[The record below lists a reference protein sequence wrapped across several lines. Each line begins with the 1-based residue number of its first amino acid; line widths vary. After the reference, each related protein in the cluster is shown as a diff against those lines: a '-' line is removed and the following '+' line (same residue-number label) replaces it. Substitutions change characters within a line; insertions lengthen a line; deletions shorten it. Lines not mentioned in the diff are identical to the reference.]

1 MWTTRASIFD
11 GLIPCLVRAVVC
23 AGLLAGTP
31 AASAQSLTTQDARWH
46 ERVTLV
52 RLSSSTFTDP
62 LQESDVVYAYRH
74 AAGFGMLLTQ
84 WYGLRDDPEKVD
96 LDALA
101 AELRADPTLL
111 RQRLVL
117 GTEYWD
123 GPSERWTRQAA
134 DPDDPDDRLSMLH
147 IHAPDLDPS
156 RHRYADGGAVLTGWL
171 SVIGLS
177 VSDVVT
183 DAPKGERAT
192 PGGTVVWTRSD
203 DGSKLNVRIRREHDH
218 LVGGV
223 PLWVTLR
230 AGSFE
235 EYDALLRQGP
245 DARDR
250 LSQTTFEPSFERN
263 TGADAA
269 TTPFRRVQFTAE
281 NHPRGEIAW
290 EQKGLAVLVHSRS
303 HPGDAKTFRERFRP
317 VIQDGTPVLL
327 LSRSGSPADGVPRV
341 WRDGA
346 IEINDAA
353 VDAAAMSQLAA
364 SNPTDHVAG
373 AAISGWVWVAG
384 GATVLVLGL
393 AIALA
398 VRRGSH
404 ESASH

>member
-1 MWTTRASIFD
+1 MMQRGNSRRRVGD
-11 GLIPCLVRAVVC
+11 LIRAVVFV
-23 AGLLAGTP
+23 GVLACGVIS
-31 AASAQSLTTQDARWH
+31 SAEAPTSQDAGWD
-46 ERVTLV
+46 ERLTLV
-52 RLSSSTFTDP
+52 RLTSATFTDP

-74 AAGFGMLLTQ
+74 AAGPGMLITQ
-84 WYGLRDDPEKVD
+84 WYMLRDDPEKVD

-111 RQRLVL
+111 RQRFVL

-123 GPSERWTRQAA
+123 GPGERWTREAA
-134 DPDDPDDRLSMLH
+134 DPSDTENPHGELAVHPDDL
-147 IHAPDLDPS
+147 APS
-156 RHRYADGGAVLTGWL
+156 RHRYADAGAVLTGWL
-171 SVIGLS
+171 SVIELS
-177 VSDVVT
+177 LLDVVT
-183 DAPKGERAT
+183 DAPKGEKT
-192 PGGTVVWTRSD
+192 SPNWNLVWTRSE
-203 DGSKLNVRIRREHDH
+203 DGSKLNVTIRREHHH

-235 EYDALLRQGP
+235 EYDELLRQGP
-245 DARDR
+245 DERDR
-250 LSQTTFEPSFERN
+250 LSHATFEATFERN

-281 NHPRGEIAW
+281 NHPRGQLEW

-303 HPGDAKTFRERFRP
+303 HPGDAKTFRERCRP
-317 VIQDGTPVLL
+317 LILDGTPVMLL
-327 LSRSGSPADGVPRV
+327 NRSGLPADGVPRV

-353 VDAAAMSQLAA
+353 VDAVAMSQLAA
-364 SNPTDHVAG
+364 SNPIDHVAG

-384 GATVLVLGL
+384 GATVLLLGL
-393 AIALA
+393 AIALV

-404 ESASH
+404 ESTRH